1 MGCPDRSASG
11 GFSGFFSYVFVF
23 VKIPGSL
30 FSRFIGPIP
39 SVMFCQSNGLIG
51 RIGVRGG
58 ASGSGVA
65 LRSIGT
71 LQVEIVVFGIPSW
84 SRPAFANLA
93 PFCFGYIPFW
103 L

>member
-1 MGCPDRSASG
+1 MGGPDRSASG

-39 SVMFCQSNGLIG
+39 SVMVCQSNGLIG

-58 ASGSGVA
+58 AGGSGVA
-65 LRSIGT
+65 PIGT

-84 SRPAFANLA
+84 SRPACADLT
-93 PFCFGYIPFW
+93 PFCFGYIPFR

>member
-1 MGCPDRSASG
+1 MGGPDRSASG
-11 GFSGFFSYVFVF
+11 GFLGVFSYVFVF

-39 SVMFCQSNGLIG
+39 SVMFCQSNGLFG

-58 ASGSGVA
+58 AGGSGVT
-65 LRSIGT
+65 SIGT

-84 SRPAFANLA
+84 SRSAFADLA
-93 PFCFGYIPFW
+93 SFCFGYIPFW